1 MSPRLRSLPELRR
14 GRPYRYRGFGAAPW
28 LALIAL
34 TATLGGCVS
43 LAPKYTPSPPPVPA
57 DWPQGPAYRASA
69 PGAAAVSEI
78 GWREFY
84 RDGRLRTV
92 VEQSLT
98 NNRDLRIATLNIERA
113 RALYRIR
120 RADQFPTIEA
130 VASGTAQR
138 IPGSLSP
145 AGDGSTYRDYRVE
158 VGFASYELDLF
169 GRVRNLKE
177 QALQEYLAVVETQ
190 RSAYLSLV
198 AEVAAVWVTL
208 ATDQALLQLAQ
219 NTLES
224 RRSSFELTQRSYE
237 LGIAS
242 ALDLER
248 ARTSVETARGDV
260 AAYTR
265 FIAQD
270 RNALQLLAGA
280 PVPETL
286 LPDASVDAVTAIA
299 DLPAGT
305 LSAVLL
311 QRPDILAAERR
322 LIGAHA
328 NIGAARAAFFPS
340 ISLTAL
346 GGTASDSLSGLFGG
360 SSGTWTFLPQIVQP
374 IFTAGRNR
382 ARVRVTEADRDIFLA
397 DYERAI
403 QIAFREVADALAGR
417 GTIDDE
423 LAAQQAL
430 VAATQRTYDL
440 TEARYRVGIDSSLSL
455 LDAQREL
462 YAAQQGL
469 TLTQLARE
477 TNLVTLYKVLGG
489 GWKPGP

>member
-1 MSPRLRSLPELRR
+1 MPPTLSHSVARLS
-14 GRPYRYRGFGAAPW
+14 GYKAQPW
-28 LALIAL
+28 PLLLAL
-34 TATLGGCVS
+34 TALNGCS
-43 LAPKYTPSPPPVPA
+43 LAPRYTPPQLPVPA
-57 DWPQGPAYRASA
+57 EWPQGAAYETST
-69 PGAAAVSEI
+69 PGAATVSQI

-84 RDGRLRTV
+84 RDERLRTV
-92 VEQSLT
+92 VDQSLT

-138 IPGSLSP
+138 IPGSISP
-145 AGDGSTYRDYRVE
+145 TGGGSTVRDYRVE

-169 GRVRNLKE
+169 GRVRNLKD

-190 RSAYLSLV
+190 RSAHISLV

-208 ATDQALLQLAQ
+208 ATDRALLMLAQ

-224 RRSSFELTQRSYE
+224 RSRSFDLTQRSYE
-237 LGIAS
+237 LGVAS

-248 ARTSVETARGDV
+248 AGSGVERARDDV
-260 AAYTR
+260 AASTR
-265 FIAQD
+265 FVAQD
-270 RNALQLLAGA
+270 LNALHLLVGA
-280 PVPETL
+280 PVSEML
-286 LPDASVDAVTAIA
+286 LPDASVDSVTALT
-299 DLPAGT
+299 DLPAGVP
-305 LSAVLL
+305 SSVLL

-328 NIGAARAAFFPS
+328 SIGAARAAFFPS
-340 ISLTAL
+340 IGLTAV

-360 SSGTWTFLPQIVQP
+360 GSGTWTLLPQIVQP

-382 ARVRVTEADRDIFLA
+382 ARLRVAETEREIILA
-397 DYERAI
+397 EYEKGI

-417 GTIDDE
+417 GTIDGQ
-423 LAAQQAL
+423 LASQHAF
-430 VAATQRTYDL
+430 VRGTQRTYDL
-440 TEARYRVGIDSSLSL
+440 TEARYRAGIDSSLSL

-462 YAAQQGL
+462 YASQQ
-469 TLTQLARE
+469 TLIVTQLARE

-489 GWKPGP
+489 GWKAGP